1 VAAAPLPASNRASS
15 PGSHASQGVEL
26 VLPIEGMSCAS
37 CVGRVD
43 RALHEAAGVREAE
56 VNLVLRQARVVLG
69 GLDDLAPVLA
79 AVKDAGFHVPASV
92 EALRAGLT
100 ARQAEASQRKE
111 QRDLELRT
119 GVALAL
125 GAGTMALP
133 MLHALSPGALRWAL
147 LSLTLPVLA
156 WSGRTFFVR
165 AWGALR
171 HGTANMST
179 LVSIG
184 AGAAFAFSTVA
195 TVAPGMFERHAL
207 PVDVYFESVSLI
219 IGLVLLGQV
228 LEGRARTRTSS
239 AIRGLVGLS
248 PRTARVVREGVE
260 EDIDVAQVRPGDVV
274 AVRPGERVP
283 VDGRVVDGSSAVD
296 EAMLTGEPLPVDKT
310 VGDRVVG
317 GTLNRQGALRFV
329 AERVGEDTVLAQIV
343 ALVRH
348 AQSTRAP
355 VQALADRISAVFV
368 PVVLG
373 IALVS
378 AGTWAWLGPE
388 PRLVHALIAF
398 VTVAVIACPCAL
410 GLATPTALVVGL
422 GRGAALGV
430 LVKSGDALERA
441 ASIDTVVLDKTR
453 TVTEGK
459 PRVSD
464 IACVQRD
471 EREVLALAAAVEAGS
486 EHPIGSAILAAARER
501 GLEVTRASGFAAA
514 PGGGARGRVG
524 EREVAVGTARW
535 LASAGIDT
543 AALEARAAAM
553 AASGA
558 TPVLVAVDGR
568 AVAVLAVRDRARPGA
583 REAIARLAAMG
594 LRVVMLTGDRREA
607 ARALADEVGIGEVRA
622 ELSPRDKLDA
632 IDALKSEGRR
642 VAMVGDGINDAPALA
657 HADVGIAV
665 GSGTDVALEAADVA
679 LLRSGLDGVPVVVA
693 LARRTMRIIH
703 ANLFWAFAYNVLG
716 IPVAAGVLYP
726 VFGLLLSPVFAAA
739 AMALSSVSVVANSLR
754 LKGFHAPSPPSRG

>member
-1 VAAAPLPASNRASS
+1 
-15 PGSHASQGVEL
+15 
-26 VLPIEGMSCAS
+26 
-37 CVGRVD
+37 
-43 RALHEAAGVREAE
+43 
-56 VNLVLRQARVVLG
+56 
-69 GLDDLAPVLA
+69 
-79 AVKDAGFHVPASV
+79 
-92 EALRAGLT
+92 
-100 ARQAEASQRKE
+100 
-111 QRDLELRT
+111 
-119 GVALAL
+119 
-125 GAGTMALP
+125 
-133 MLHALSPGALRWAL
+133 
-147 LSLTLPVLA
+147 
-156 WSGRTFFVR
+156 
-165 AWGALR
+165 
-171 HGTANMST
+171 
-179 LVSIG
+179 VS
-184 AGAAFAFSTVA
+184 F
-195 TVAPGMFERHAL
+195 
-207 PVDVYFESVSLI
+207 I
-219 IGLVLLGQV
+219 IGLVLLGHV

-239 AIRGLVGLS
+239 AIRALVGLS

-260 EDIDVAQVRPGDVV
+260 EDIDVAQVRRGDVV

-441 ASIDTVVLDKTR
+441 ASIDTVVLDKTG

-665 GSGTDVALEAADVA
+665 GSGTDVALEAAEVA

-693 LARRTMRIIH
+693 LARRTMRTIH

-726 VFGLLLSPVFAAA
+726 VFGLVLSPVFAAA